1 MNGVDLTVYPDTECT
16 ALREALADR
25 TGVSTEQ
32 ILVGNGSTELI
43 HLAARD
49 YLNSGDRAAIFS
61 PTFGEFEAACDM
73 QSVSAIEI
81 SAHESDVFAWDIPD
95 AVRVI
100 SDEMPSLVFLCNPN
114 NPTGRYLSEVEVRLI
129 AEALPNDSL
138 LLLDERTCRS

>member
-1 MNGVDLTVYPDTECT
+1 MVRPIHGGTNITELRSYGLSPEDVLDFSASINPLGVPGGVLRAMNGVDLTVYPDTECT

-61 PTFGEFEAACDM
+61 PTFG
-73 QSVSAIEI
+73 SLRPPAICR
-81 SAHESDVFAWDIPD
+81 A
-95 AVRVI
+95 
-100 SDEMPSLVFLCNPN
+100 
-114 NPTGRYLSEVEVRLI
+114 YLQ
-129 AEALPNDSL
+129 
-138 LLLDERTCRS
+138 